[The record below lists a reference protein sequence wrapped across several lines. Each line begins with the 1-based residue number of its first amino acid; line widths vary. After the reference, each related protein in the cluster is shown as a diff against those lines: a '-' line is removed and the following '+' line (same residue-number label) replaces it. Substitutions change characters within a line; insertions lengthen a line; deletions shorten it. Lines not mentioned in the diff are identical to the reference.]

1 MRLIDEGDKT
11 VPTSIS
17 FTVGERA
24 YLDQIVRKTGTNRHE
39 VLSVLLKLHGEGD
52 MVLLRCKRKNDEVL
66 KENRL
71 LKDER
76 ASLNDNLTDA
86 MLKIEEL
93 EKKVEDLEK
102 GGKPLDLGRDVR
114 EKEREKEKTK
124 SSILRRLGGV

>member
-1 MRLIDEGDKT
+1 LRLIDEGDKT